1 MTTVINAVPSNV
13 VEVLGSNNSILAVVV
28 VAVIL
33 GLSMNALGDKAAT
46 IKSLLQNLNDIVQVY
61 MDFLINKVSPI
72 AIFCML
78 ARTFA
83 TYGTEYIRPTLTFMI
98 ATIFISLALVVTIYP
113 IGIFLLTGLNPF
125 KFAKKI
131 FKVGMFAAATQSSA
145 ATLPLNRKTCMEE
158 LGCSKEISSFVL
170 PMGMTINMNG
180 TTAMHMVAITFIAT
194 AAGINITPT
203 QLITAASPT
212 QKVGGTASSKLP
224 KVTHA
229 VKMESLLDAFSFD
242 ELRDFDRRVRE
253 AGVEP
258 EYVVEIKI
266 DGLSCSLEYENG
278 QLVRASTRGDGVVGE
293 DVTANVRAIRS
304 IPKTLKDAPEFLE
317 VRGEVYMPHEAFQH
331 LCAEQELQG
340 AAPFKN
346 PRNAAAGSL
355 RQKDARITG
364 SRGLSIFVF
373 NVQQIRGKTLTKHSE
388 SLDYLKSLGL
398 PVSPR
403 YHVVHDI
410 EDAIAEIENIGQNR
424 SKLDFDMD
432 GAVIKV
438 NDFAQR
444 ELMGS
449 TNKFPR
455 WAIAFKYPPEV
466 KETTLRSIEV
476 AVGRT
481 GVLTPTACFDP
492 VFLAGTTVARATLHN
507 EDFIRQFGL
516 CIGDTIQVRKAGDII
531 PEVIGV
537 THHAEGAE
545 PYTMPTVCPSCGAPV
560 VHLEDEAALRC
571 VNPEC
576 PAQALRNIIHFAS
589 RDAMDIE
596 GLGEAVA
603 TQLVE
608 KELVHS
614 AADIYT
620 LTREQLLELDKFK
633 EKSADNLLQ
642 AITASK
648 QNNLDKL
655 LFGFGIRNIGDK
667 AAALL
672 AEHFG
677 TLQAIREATAEQI
690 SQIDGFGGVMAQSV
704 VEFFAKEGT
713 TDLVHRLA
721 DAGVN
726 MQWKGEPKGDKLAG
740 KTLVVTGTLETL
752 SRNEAEALIVKN
764 GGKAS
769 GSVSKKT
776 AYVVA
781 GAAAGSKLTKAQ
793 ALGVPV
799 LTEQEFLAMLQD
811 APAEQETT

>member
-1 MTTVINAVPSNV
+1 MTSESAAPLFIFTQP
-13 VEVLGSNNSILAVVV
+13 EVLWYTIAKESRRGALSRVRQESGTVELEQAKKRVEELR
-28 VAVIL
+28 AVIEKNNRL
-33 GLSMNALGDKAAT
+33 YYDQDAPELEDFEYDALMRE
-46 IKSLLQNLNDIVQVY
+46 L
-61 MDFLINKVSPI
+61 
-72 AIFCML
+72 
-78 ARTFA
+78 R
-83 TYGTEYIRPTLTFMI
+83 
-98 ATIFISLALVVTIYP
+98 ALENQFP
-113 IGIFLLTGLNPF
+113 QLLT
-125 KFAKKI
+125 
-131 FKVGMFAAATQSSA
+131 
-145 ATLPLNRKTCMEE
+145 ED
-158 LGCSKEISSFVL
+158 
-170 PMGMTINMNG
+170 
-180 TTAMHMVAITFIAT
+180 
-194 AAGINITPT
+194 
-203 QLITAASPT
+203 SPT

-224 KVTHA
+224 KVTHS
-229 VKMESLLDAFSFD
+229 VKMESLLDAFSYD
-242 ELRDFDRRVRE
+242 ELRDFDRRVRD
-253 AGVEP
+253 AGIEP

-278 QLVRASTRGDGVVGE
+278 ELVRASTRGDGVVGE
-293 DVTANVRAIRS
+293 DVTANVRAIKK
-304 IPKTLKDAPEFLE
+304 IPKKLKNAPEFLE

-355 RQKDARITG
+355 RQKDAKITG
-364 SRGLSIFVF
+364 SRGLSIFIF
-373 NVQQIRGKTLTKHSE
+373 NVQQVRGKELTTHAE

-403 YHVVHDI
+403 YHIVHDI
-410 EDAIAEIENIGQNR
+410 EDAIKEIEQIGQNR

-438 NDFAQR
+438 NHFAQR
-444 ELMGS
+444 DLMGS

-537 THHAEGAE
+537 VCHPEDAV
-545 PYTMPTVCPSCGAPV
+545 PYQMPKVCPSCGAPV

-576 PAQALRNIIHFAS
+576 PAQSLRNIIHFAS
-589 RDAMDIE
+589 RDAMDID
-596 GLGEAVA
+596 GLGTAVA

-608 KELVHS
+608 KDLVHS
-614 AADIYT
+614 AADLYDLT
-620 LTREQLLELDKFK
+620 LEQLLTLEKFK
-633 EKSADNLLQ
+633 EKKATNLLH
-642 AITASK
+642 AIENSK

-677 TLQAIREATAEQI
+677 TLEAIREADIEKI
-690 SQIDGFGGVMAQSV
+690 SEIDGFGGVMGQSV
-704 VEFFAKEGT
+704 VEFFAKDGT
-713 TDLVHRLA
+713 TDLIRRLA

-726 MQWKGEPKGDKLAG
+726 MTWKGEPKGDKLAG
-740 KTLVVTGTLETL
+740 MTLVVTGTLETL

-781 GAAAGSKLTKAQ
+781 GTAAGSKLTKAQ

-799 LTEQEFLAMLQD
+799 LTEEEFLAMLRD
-811 APAEQETT
+811 EPEA

>member
-1 MTTVINAVPSNV
+1 MELEQAQKR
-13 VEVLGSNNSILAVVV
+13 VEELR
-28 VAVIL
+28 AVIEKNNRL
-33 GLSMNALGDKAAT
+33 YYDQDAPELEDYQYDALTRELRELEAAFPQ
-46 IKSLLQNLNDIVQVY
+46 L
-61 MDFLINKVSPI
+61 VSE
-72 AIFCML
+72 
-78 ARTFA
+78 T
-83 TYGTEYIRPTLTFMI
+83 
-98 ATIFISLALVVTIYP
+98 
-113 IGIFLLTGLNPF
+113 
-125 KFAKKI
+125 
-131 FKVGMFAAATQSSA
+131 
-145 ATLPLNRKTCMEE
+145 
-158 LGCSKEISSFVL
+158 
-170 PMGMTINMNG
+170 
-180 TTAMHMVAITFIAT
+180 
-194 AAGINITPT
+194 
-203 QLITAASPT
+203 SPT
-212 QKVGGTASSKLP
+212 QHVGGTASSRFA

-229 VKMESLLDAFSFD
+229 VKMESLLDAFSYE
-242 ELRDFDRRVRE
+242 ELRDFDRRVRD
-253 AGVEP
+253 AGIQP

-278 QLVRASTRGDGVVGE
+278 TLVRASTRGDGLVGE
-293 DVTANVRAIRS
+293 DVTANVMAIRRV
-304 IPKTLKDAPEFLE
+304 PKQLKDAPEYLE
-317 VRGEVYMPHEAFQH
+317 VRGEVYMPHQAFQK

-355 RQKDARITG
+355 RQKDAKVTAG
-364 SRGLSIFVF
+364 RGLSIFVF
-373 NVQQIRGKTLTKHSE
+373 NVQQIRGKTLSSHAE

-403 YHVVHDI
+403 YHVVRDI
-410 EDAIAEIENIGQNR
+410 EDAIQEIEQIGQNR
-424 SKLDFDMD
+424 AKLDFDMD

-438 NDFAQR
+438 NAFDQR
-444 ELMGS
+444 GLLGS

-492 VFLAGTTVARATLHN
+492 VFLAGTTVGRATLHN
-507 EDFIRQFGL
+507 EDFIRQLGL

-531 PEVIGV
+531 PEVIAV
-537 THHAEGAE
+537 TAHAQDAQ
-545 PYTMPTVCPSCGAPV
+545 PYQMPAVCPSCGAPV

-589 RDAMDIE
+589 RDAMDID
-596 GLGEAVA
+596 GLGTAVA
-603 TQLVE
+603 TQLVS
-608 KELVHS
+608 KGMVHS
-614 AADIYT
+614 AADLYI
-620 LTREQLLELDKFK
+620 LKLEQLLTLDKFK
-633 EKSADNLLQ
+633 EKSATNLLQ
-642 AITASK
+642 AIQHSK

-677 TLQAIREATAEQI
+677 SMQAIREATAEQI
-690 SQIDGFGGVMAQSV
+690 GEIDGFGGVMAQSV
-704 VEFFAKEGT
+704 LEFFAKEGT
-713 TDLVHRLA
+713 ADLVHRLA
-721 DAGVN
+721 DCGVN

-752 SRNEAEALIVKN
+752 SRSEAEALIVKN

-776 AYVVA
+776 SYVVA

-799 LTEQEFLAMLQD
+799 LTEQEFLAML
-811 APAEQETT
+811 E

>member
-1 MTTVINAVPSNV
+1 MELEQARKR
-13 VEVLGSNNSILAVVV
+13 VEELR
-28 VAVIL
+28 AVIEKNNRL
-33 GLSMNALGDKAAT
+33 YYDQDAPELEDFEYDALMRE
-46 IKSLLQNLNDIVQVY
+46 L
-61 MDFLINKVSPI
+61 
-72 AIFCML
+72 
-78 ARTFA
+78 R
-83 TYGTEYIRPTLTFMI
+83 
-98 ATIFISLALVVTIYP
+98 ALENQFP
-113 IGIFLLTGLNPF
+113 QLLT
-125 KFAKKI
+125 
-131 FKVGMFAAATQSSA
+131 
-145 ATLPLNRKTCMEE
+145 ED
-158 LGCSKEISSFVL
+158 
-170 PMGMTINMNG
+170 
-180 TTAMHMVAITFIAT
+180 
-194 AAGINITPT
+194 
-203 QLITAASPT
+203 SPT

-224 KVTHA
+224 KVTHS
-229 VKMESLLDAFSFD
+229 VKMESLLDAFSYD
-242 ELRDFDRRVRE
+242 ELRDFDRRVRD
-253 AGVEP
+253 AGIEP

-278 QLVRASTRGDGVVGE
+278 ELVRASTRGDGVVGE
-293 DVTANVRAIRS
+293 DVTANVRAIKK
-304 IPKTLKDAPEFLE
+304 IPKKLKNAPEFLE
-317 VRGEVYMPHEAFQH
+317 VRGEVYMPHEAFRH

-355 RQKDARITG
+355 RQKDAKITG

-373 NVQQIRGKTLTKHSE
+373 NVQQVRGKELSTHAE

-403 YHVVHDI
+403 YHIVHDI
-410 EDAIAEIENIGQNR
+410 EDAIREIEQIGQNR

-444 ELMGS
+444 AQMGS

-537 THHAEGAE
+537 VHHPEDAA
-545 PYTMPTVCPSCGAPV
+545 PYQMPEVCPSCGAPV

-571 VNPEC
+571 INPEC
-576 PAQALRNIIHFAS
+576 PAQSLRNIIHFAS
-589 RDAMDIE
+589 RDAMDID
-596 GLGEAVA
+596 GLGTAVA

-608 KELVHS
+608 KGLVHTVS
-614 AADIYT
+614 DLYDLT
-620 LTREQLLELDKFK
+620 LEQLLTLEKFK
-633 EKSADNLLQ
+633 EKKATNLLH
-642 AITASK
+642 AIENSK

-677 TLQAIREATAEQI
+677 TLEAIREADIETI
-690 SQIDGFGGVMAQSV
+690 SEIDGFGGVMGQSV
-704 VEFFAKEGT
+704 VEFFAKDGT

-726 MQWKGEPKGDKLAG
+726 MTWKGEPKGDKLAG
-740 KTLVVTGTLETL
+740 KTLVVTGTLESL

-793 ALGVPV
+793 TLGVPV
-799 LTEQEFLAMLQD
+799 LTEAEFLAMLRD
-811 APAEQETT
+811 EPEA

>member
-1 MTTVINAVPSNV
+1 MELEQAKKR
-13 VEVLGSNNSILAVVV
+13 VEELR
-28 VAVIL
+28 AVIEKNNRL
-33 GLSMNALGDKAAT
+33 YYDQDAPELE
-46 IKSLLQNLNDIVQVY
+46 
-61 MDFLINKVSPI
+61 DF
-72 AIFCML
+72 
-78 ARTFA
+78 
-83 TYGTEYIRPTLTFMI
+83 EYDTLTRELKELE
-98 ATIFISLALVVTIYP
+98 AQYPELV
-113 IGIFLLTGLNPF
+113 
-125 KFAKKI
+125 
-131 FKVGMFAAATQSSA
+131 
-145 ATLPLNRKTCMEE
+145 
-158 LGCSKEISSFVL
+158 
-170 PMGMTINMNG
+170 
-180 TTAMHMVAITFIAT
+180 
-194 AAGINITPT
+194 TP
-203 QLITAASPT
+203 ASPT
-212 QKVGGTASSKLP
+212 QHVGGTPSGRFA

-229 VKMESLLDAFSFD
+229 VKMESLLDAFSYD
-242 ELRDFDRRVRE
+242 ELRDFDRRVRD
-253 AGVEP
+253 AGIEP

-278 QLVRASTRGDGVVGE
+278 ELVRASTRGDGVVGE
-293 DVTANVRAIRS
+293 DVTANVRAIKK
-304 IPKTLKDAPEFLE
+304 IPKKLKNAPEFLE
-317 VRGEVYMPHEAFQH
+317 VRGEVYMPHEEFQH

-355 RQKDARITG
+355 RQKDAKITG

-373 NVQQIRGKTLTKHSE
+373 NVQQVRGKELTTHAE

-403 YHVVHDI
+403 YHIVHDI
-410 EDAIAEIENIGQNR
+410 EDAIKEIKQIGQNR

-444 ELMGS
+444 DRMGS

-455 WAIAFKYPPEV
+455 WAIAFKYPPEI

-537 THHAEGAE
+537 VHHPENAEL
-545 PYTMPTVCPSCGAPV
+545 YQMPTVCPSCGAPV

-576 PAQALRNIIHFAS
+576 PAQSLRNIIHFAS
-589 RDAMDIE
+589 RDAMDID
-596 GLGEAVA
+596 GLGTAVA

-608 KELVHS
+608 KGLVHS
-614 AADIYT
+614 AADLYDLT
-620 LTREQLLELDKFK
+620 LEQLLTLEKFK
-633 EKSADNLLQ
+633 EKSATNLLH
-642 AITASK
+642 AIENSK

-677 TLQAIREATAEQI
+677 TLEAIREADIEKI
-690 SQIDGFGGVMAQSV
+690 SEIDGFGGVMGQSV
-704 VEFFAKEGT
+704 VEFFAKDGT
-713 TDLVHRLA
+713 TDLIHRLA

-726 MQWKGEPKGDKLAG
+726 MTWKGEPKGDKLAG
-740 KTLVVTGTLETL
+740 MTLVVTGTLETL

-781 GAAAGSKLTKAQ
+781 GTAAGSKLTKAQ

-799 LTEQEFLAMLQD
+799 LTEEEFLAMLRD
-811 APAEQETT
+811 EPEA

>member
-1 MTTVINAVPSNV
+1 MELEQAKKRVEELRTVI
-13 VEVLGSNNSILAVVV
+13 EKNNRLYYDQDAPE
-28 VAVIL
+28 L
-33 GLSMNALGDKAAT
+33 EDFEYDALTRELKELEA
-46 IKSLLQNLNDIVQVY
+46 Q
-61 MDFLINKVSPI
+61 FP
-72 AIFCML
+72 
-78 ARTFA
+78 
-83 TYGTEYIRPTLTFMI
+83 E
-98 ATIFISLALVVTIYP
+98 LV
-113 IGIFLLTGLNPF
+113 
-125 KFAKKI
+125 
-131 FKVGMFAAATQSSA
+131 
-145 ATLPLNRKTCMEE
+145 
-158 LGCSKEISSFVL
+158 
-170 PMGMTINMNG
+170 
-180 TTAMHMVAITFIAT
+180 
-194 AAGINITPT
+194 TPT
-203 QLITAASPT
+203 SPT
-212 QKVGGTASSKLP
+212 QHVGGTPSGRFA

-229 VKMESLLDAFSFD
+229 VKMESLLDAFSFE

-278 QLVRASTRGDGVVGE
+278 MLVRASTRGDGVVGE
-293 DVTANVRAIRS
+293 DVTANVKAIKR
-304 IPKTLKDAPEFLE
+304 IPKQLKNAPEFLE
-317 VRGEVYMPHEAFQH
+317 VRGEVYMPHEAFRH

-355 RQKDARITG
+355 RQKDAKITG

-373 NVQQIRGKTLTKHSE
+373 NVQQIRGKELATHAE

-410 EDAIAEIENIGQNR
+410 ETAIAEIEQIGQSR
-424 SKLDFDMD
+424 STLDFDMD

-444 ELMGS
+444 DRMGS

-507 EDFIRQFGL
+507 EDFIRQLGL

-537 THHAEGAE
+537 TSHEAEAQ
-545 PYTMPTVCPSCGAPV
+545 PYQMPEVCPSCGAPV
-560 VHLEDEAALRC
+560 VHLENEAALRC

-576 PAQALRNIIHFAS
+576 PAQSLRNIIHFAS
-589 RDAMDIE
+589 RDAMDID
-596 GLGEAVA
+596 GLGAAVA
-603 TQLVE
+603 AQLVE
-608 KELVHS
+608 KGLVHS
-614 AADIYT
+614 AADLYDLT
-620 LTREQLLELDKFK
+620 LEQLLTLEKFK
-633 EKSADNLLQ
+633 EKSATNLLQ
-642 AITASK
+642 AIENSK

-677 TLQAIREATAEQI
+677 SLEAIREATEEQI
-690 SQIDGFGGVMAQSV
+690 SEIDGFGGVMAQSV
-704 VEFFAKEGT
+704 TEFFAKDGT
-713 TDLVHRLA
+713 TDLIHRLA
-721 DAGVN
+721 DAGLN

-781 GAAAGSKLTKAQ
+781 GTAAGSKLTKAQ

-799 LTEQEFLAMLQD
+799 LTEEEFLAMLRD
-811 APAEQETT
+811 DEPTPEA

>member
-1 MTTVINAVPSNV
+1 MELEPAQKR
-13 VEVLGSNNSILAVVV
+13 VEELR
-28 VAVIL
+28 AVIEKNNRL
-33 GLSMNALGDKAAT
+33 YYDQDAPELEDFEYDALTRELKALEAQFPQ
-46 IKSLLQNLNDIVQVY
+46 L
-61 MDFLINKVSPI
+61 
-72 AIFCML
+72 
-78 ARTFA
+78 
-83 TYGTEYIRPTLTFMI
+83 
-98 ATIFISLALVVTIYP
+98 
-113 IGIFLLTGLNPF
+113 
-125 KFAKKI
+125 
-131 FKVGMFAAATQSSA
+131 
-145 ATLPLNRKTCMEE
+145 
-158 LGCSKEISSFVL
+158 
-170 PMGMTINMNG
+170 
-180 TTAMHMVAITFIAT
+180 
-194 AAGINITPT
+194 ITPT
-203 QLITAASPT
+203 SPT
-212 QKVGGTASSKLP
+212 QKVGGTPSGRFT

-229 VKMESLLDAFSFD
+229 VKMESLLDAFSYD
-242 ELRDFDRRVRE
+242 ELRDFDRRVQD
-253 AGVEP
+253 AGIEP

-278 QLVRASTRGDGVVGE
+278 ELVRASTRGDGVVGE
-293 DVTANVRAIRS
+293 DVTQNVRAIKR
-304 IPKTLKDAPEFLE
+304 IPKTLKNAPEFLE
-317 VRGEVYMPHEAFQH
+317 VRGEVYMPHEAFQK

-355 RQKDARITG
+355 RQKDAKITG

-373 NVQQIRGKTLTKHSE
+373 NVQQIRGKELTRHSD

-410 EDAIAEIENIGQNR
+410 EQAIAEIEQIGQNR

-438 NDFAQR
+438 NNFAQR
-444 ELMGS
+444 DLMGS

-455 WAIAFKYPPEV
+455 CAIAFNYPPEV
-466 KETTLRSIEV
+466 KETVLRSIDV

-507 EDFIRQFGL
+507 EDFIKQFGL

-537 THHAEGAE
+537 TSHAEDAE
-545 PYTMPTVCPSCGAPV
+545 PYQMPEICPSCGAPV

-576 PAQALRNIIHFAS
+576 PAQSLRNLIHFAS
-589 RDAMDIE
+589 RTAMAID
-596 GLGEAVA
+596 GLGEAIA
-603 TQLVE
+603 QQLIDRQ
-608 KELVHS
+608 LVHS
-614 AADIYT
+614 VADLYD
-620 LTREQLLELDKFK
+620 LTKDQLLTLDKFK
-633 EKSADNLLQ
+633 AKSAENLLK
-642 AITASK
+642 AIASSK

-655 LFGFGIRNIGDK
+655 VFGLGIRNIGDK

-672 AEHFG
+672 AEHLG
-677 TLQAIREATAEQI
+677 SMDALRNAAAEDI
-690 SQIDGFGGVMAQSV
+690 SSIDGFGGVMAQSV
-704 VEFFAKEGT
+704 VEFFAKDGT
-713 TDLVHRLA
+713 ADLLHRLA

-726 MQWKGEPKGDKLAG
+726 MQWHGEKKGTALAG
-740 KTLVVTGTLETL
+740 MTIVVTGTLPTL
-752 SRNEAEALIVKN
+752 SRQEAEAMIVQN

-776 AYVVA
+776 SYVVA

-793 ALGVPV
+793 SLGVTV
-799 LTEQEFLAMLQD
+799 LTEAEFLAML
-811 APAEQETT
+811 EN

>member
-1 MTTVINAVPSNV
+1 MWYTKQENESMGDNQMLDLEQARQRVQELRTVI
-13 VEVLGSNNSILAVVV
+13 EKNNRLYYDQDAPE
-28 VAVIL
+28 L
-33 GLSMNALGDKAAT
+33 EDFEYDALTRELKELEAA
-46 IKSLLQNLNDIVQVY
+46 
-61 MDFLINKVSPI
+61 
-72 AIFCML
+72 
-78 ARTFA
+78 
-83 TYGTEYIRPTLTFMI
+83 
-98 ATIFISLALVVTIYP
+98 YP
-113 IGIFLLTGLNPF
+113 
-125 KFAKKI
+125 
-131 FKVGMFAAATQSSA
+131 
-145 ATLPLNRKTCMEE
+145 E
-158 LGCSKEISSFVL
+158 L
-170 PMGMTINMNG
+170 
-180 TTAMHMVAITFIAT
+180 
-194 AAGINITPT
+194 ITP
-203 QLITAASPT
+203 ASPT
-212 QKVGGTASSKLP
+212 QHVGGTPSGRFA
-224 KVTHA
+224 KVTHT
-229 VKMESLLDAFSFD
+229 VKMESLLDAFSYD
-242 ELRDFDRRVRE
+242 ELRDFDRRVQE
-253 AGVEP
+253 AGIEP

-278 QLVRASTRGDGVVGE
+278 ELVRASTRGDGVVGE
-293 DVTANVRAIRS
+293 DVTANVRAIKK
-304 IPKTLKDAPEFLE
+304 IPKHLKNAPAFLE

-340 AAPFKN
+340 TAPFKN

-355 RQKDARITG
+355 RQKDPKITG

-373 NVQQIRGKTLTKHSE
+373 NVQQIRGKELTTHAE

-403 YHVVHDI
+403 YHIVHNI
-410 EDAIAEIENIGQNR
+410 EDAIAEIEQIGQNR

-438 NDFAQR
+438 NRFAQR
-444 ELMGS
+444 DLMGS

-492 VFLAGTTVARATLHN
+492 IFLAGTTVARATLHN
-507 EDFIRQFGL
+507 EDFIHQFGL

-537 THHAEGAE
+537 THHAEDAD
-545 PYTMPTVCPSCGAPV
+545 PYEMPTVCPSCGAPV
-560 VHLEDEAALRC
+560 VHLEDESALRC
-571 VNPEC
+571 INPEC
-576 PAQALRNIIHFAS
+576 PAQALRNLIHFAS
-589 RDAMDIE
+589 RDAMDID
-596 GLGEAVA
+596 GLGTAVA

-608 KELVHS
+608 KGLVHS
-614 AADIYT
+614 VADLYA
-620 LTREQLLELDKFK
+620 LTQEQLLTLDKFK
-633 EKSADNLLQ
+633 EKSADNLHK
-642 AITASK
+642 AIERSK
-648 QNNLDKL
+648 ENNLDKL

-677 TLQAIREATAEQI
+677 TLEAIREASVEAI
-690 SQIDGFGGVMAQSV
+690 SEIDGFGGVMAQSI
-704 VEFFAKEGT
+704 VEFFAKDGT
-713 TDLVHRLA
+713 ADVVHRLA

-726 MQWKGEPKGDKLAG
+726 MKWKGEPKGDKLAG

-752 SRNEAEALIVKN
+752 SRSEAEALIVRN

-793 ALGVPV
+793 SLGVPV
-799 LTEQEFLAMLQD
+799 LTEEEFLAMLRD
-811 APAEQETT
+811 E